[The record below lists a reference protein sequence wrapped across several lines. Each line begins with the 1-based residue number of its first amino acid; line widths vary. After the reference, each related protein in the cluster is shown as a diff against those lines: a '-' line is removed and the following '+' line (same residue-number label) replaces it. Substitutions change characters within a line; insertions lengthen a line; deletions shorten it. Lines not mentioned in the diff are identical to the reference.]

1 MSQARIYNPTPKK
14 LAEARARGLWPQ
26 SRDLVSAVTVLTA
39 LLVFWYA
46 GEWMVG
52 RLKESWNVA
61 LEAVRAGERASLG
74 SALKSCAWLGVQAIA
89 PLLGA
94 TFAVSALASFAQV
107 GPSTSLSTVSAKT
120 DPFRVHTR
128 RNRLPWTDR
137 LVDAGL
143 GCVKTAAIVSV
154 VVVTL
159 LDATRGLINMLLG
172 SPERA
177 LDTTAKLGGAILL
190 RAGALLAVIG
200 VLDYMYQRYRFW
212 HGQKMTREEID
223 RERRETEP
231 DPRVKTARRGLHRRL
246 VNETS
251 GRGPSARS

>member
-1 MSQARIYNPTPKK
+1 MSQIRTYDPTPKK
-14 LAEARARGLWPQ
+14 LAEARGRGLWPQ
-26 SRDLVSAVTVLTA
+26 SRDLVSAVAVLIA

-52 RLKESWNVA
+52 RLKESWNVV
-61 LEAVRAGERASLG
+61 LDAVRAGDQASLG
-74 SALKSCAWLGVQAIA
+74 SVLKSCAWLGVQAIA

-94 TFAVSALASFAQV
+94 VFAVSTLASFVQV
-107 GPSTSLSTVSAKT
+107 GPSAGSGAVSAKT
-120 DPFRVHTR
+120 DPFRIRTR
-128 RNRLPWTDR
+128 RNRVAWMDR

-143 GCVKTAAIVSV
+143 SSVKIAAIVWV
-154 VVVTL
+154 VIATL
-159 LDATRGLINMLLG
+159 LDAPRGLINMLQG
-172 SPERA
+172 GPERA
-177 LDTTAKLGGAILL
+177 LHTTAKLGGVLLL
-190 RAGALLAVIG
+190 RAGAVLVVIG

-231 DPRVKTARRGLHRRL
+231 DPRVKTRRRGLHRRL

-251 GRGPSARS
+251 NRGQSAGS

>member
-1 MSQARIYNPTPKK
+1 MSQARTFDPTPKK
-14 LAEARARGLWPQ
+14 LAEARNRGLVPQ
-26 SRDLVSAVTVLTA
+26 SRDLVSAVAVLTV

-52 RLKESWNVA
+52 RLKESWNLV
-61 LEAVRAGERASLG
+61 LDAVRQGERASLG

-94 TFAVSALASFAQV
+94 VFAASALASLAQV
-107 GPSTSLSTVSAKT
+107 GPSMGSGTVSAKN
-120 DPFRVHTR
+120 DPFRMRTR
-128 RNRLPWTDR
+128 RNRLAWTDR

-143 GCVKTAAIVSV
+143 GCVKIAAIVSV
-154 VVVTL
+154 VVATL
-159 LDATRGLINMLLG
+159 LDAPRGLINMLQG
-172 SPERA
+172 GPERA
-177 LDTTAKLGGAILL
+177 LDTTARLGGVLLL
-190 RAGALLAVIG
+190 RAGAVLVVIG

-231 DPRVKTARRGLHRRL
+231 DPRVKSTRRALHRRL
-246 VNETS
+246 VHETS
-251 GRGPSARS
+251 SRGHRAGS